1 MDSLAKKLFGGW
13 IIVFIVVSLI
23 NIALLAAAVW
33 VVVKVLQM
41 MGVL

>member
-13 IIVFIVVSLI
+13 IIVVIVVSLI
-23 NIALLAAAVW
+23 NLALLASAVW
-33 VVVKVLQM
+33 VVVKILQM